1 MSNELLDD
9 YEEGSWTPSGFCDGG
24 SVGVASATYTKIGR
38 VVNIY
43 MYVDSIN
50 IPNTSCQWKLYG
62 LPFTVNSTN
71 HYPALTV
78 GYTGAGN
85 LPAEIRFLFRSN
97 TNWIYSHSTA
107 GTATSPTNQG
117 MRAYIQGHSLLL
129 SGFYF
134 TD

>member
-1 MSNELLDD
+1 MAYFFLVIYAGL
-9 YEEGSWTPSGFCDGG
+9 
-24 SVGVASATYTKIGR
+24 SA
-38 VVNIY
+38 
-43 MYVDSIN
+43 IN
-50 IPNTSCQWKLYG
+50 FSFHAT
-62 LPFTVNSTN
+62 FTVNSTN